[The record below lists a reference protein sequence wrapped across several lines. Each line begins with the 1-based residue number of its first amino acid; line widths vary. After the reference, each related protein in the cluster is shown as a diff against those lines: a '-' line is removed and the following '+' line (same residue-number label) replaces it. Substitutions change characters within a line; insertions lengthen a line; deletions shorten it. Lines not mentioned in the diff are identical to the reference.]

1 MTIHPFDPAADTT
14 AADTAWAQ
22 QESMP
27 TAEPDALEQI
37 MIVDGKIYV
46 AVVVLLIVWIGIMV
60 YIYRTDRK
68 IDKLEQ
74 RLDRSTSNDV

>member
-1 MTIHPFDPAADTT
+1 MTIHSFDATADTT

-27 TAEPDALEQI
+27 TAEPDALEQV
-37 MIVDGKIYV
+37 MAVDGKIYV
-46 AVVVLLIVWIGIMV
+46 AVVVLLIVWVGIMV

-68 IDKLEQ
+68 IDTLEQ
-74 RLDRSTSNDV
+74 RLEQKTSNDV